1 MLDNRYT
8 LLFIWGEWPIME
20 IKYDIIKHPNL
31 VLSTDGGAPAYVHGE
46 DTRSFASIIID
57 EQLLEQAVSYE
68 GAASNYELLSEQEL
82 EEYLNYMEEQQY
94 ENQ

>member
-31 VLSTDGGAPAYVHGE
+31 VLSTDGGAPAYVHGQ
-46 DTRSFASIIID
+46 DTCSFAGIVAD
-57 EQLLEQAVSYE
+57 EQLLEQA
-68 GAASNYELLSEQEL
+68 AAYGGVASHYKLLSEEKL
-82 EEYLNYMEEQQY
+82 EEKLT
-94 ENQ
+94 